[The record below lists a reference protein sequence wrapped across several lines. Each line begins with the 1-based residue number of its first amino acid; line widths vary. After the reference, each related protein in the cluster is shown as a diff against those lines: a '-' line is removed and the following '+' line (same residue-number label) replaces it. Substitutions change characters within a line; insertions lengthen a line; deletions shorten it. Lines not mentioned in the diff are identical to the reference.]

1 MANIIVIPFKEESKA
16 IDALHQ
22 IKELDSYGDITLYE
36 HIIIRKTN
44 NNQYKVLKNQTDS
57 EGWRTF
63 TGMALGGFAGA
74 LAGPIGFII
83 GLYTGT
89 AFGAYWD
96 ISHFKFENEFIK
108 KVSNQMAVGTIAII
122 AELSEDNPDFIDEA
136 LKPYCSEILRSE
148 AGLEYDDFVDEE
160 IEDLEDG
167 IEDERENLKKA
178 TSVEKKHISTKINH
192 LKAKRKAKIEDL
204 EAQRKSTLDGFKS
217 KTKNR
222 IKKLELR
229 LQNYEDSIS
238 NSYQKARKDRLKKRI
253 KREEEKLYQLHN
265 RLGEDIVD

>member
-1 MANIIVIPFKEESKA
+1 MANIIVIPFKEEAKA

-36 HIIIRKTN
+36 HIIIRKTE

-63 TGMALGGFAGA
+63 TGMALGGFTGA

-108 KVSNQMAVGTIAII
+108 NVSHKMTIGTIAII
-122 AELSEDNPDFIDEA
+122 AEVTEDDPMFIDEA
-136 LKPYCSEILRSE
+136 LKSYSSEIIRSE
-148 AGLEYDDFVDEE
+148 AQLEYDNFINDE
-160 IEDLEDG
+160 IEDLEEK
-167 IEDERENLKKA
+167 IEEERENFKAATAQEKDNIKLKIDHLK
-178 TSVEKKHISTKINH
+178 IQRNTKIE
-192 LKAKRKAKIEDL
+192 IL
-204 EAQRKSTLDGFKS
+204 EAQRKSALNSLKS

-222 IKKLELR
+222 IKKLESR
-229 LQNYEDSIS
+229 LHNYEDSMS
-238 NSYQKARKDRLKKRI
+238 NSYQKARKNRLRKRI

-265 RLGEDIVD
+265 ALGEDIMD